1 MNNLSYKI
9 KNYFKINNKFLGIF
23 FIILT
28 MISFTLMDAIAKNL
42 MFEYNEFQVIW
53 ARYMSQTL
61 LTILILIP
69 VIIKVLKTKRFFLQF
84 TRSLLLFGAT
94 YLFFTSLKYLQLSE
108 ATAIFQIAPII
119 VTVLSMFIL
128 KEKVGF
134 RRWIGVIL
142 GITGALIIIRPGNEL
157 FSVMILFPAIAALC
171 YASYIIAT
179 KYLSKDDSTTTN
191 FLYTTLIGSIF
202 ATLIVLP
209 NWEPIEQNDLITLS
223 LFGLLGAIG
232 HLFLIIAFKISEAS
246 FLAPFTYISLIF
258 GSLWGFIFFSEIPS
272 IFTISGGAIIVI
284 SGIYVWHRE
293 RKRKE
298 IKF

>member
-1 MNNLSYKI
+1 MKQISLKL
-9 KNYFKINNKFLGIF
+9 KNYLEINNKFLGIF
-23 FIILT
+23 FVILT
-28 MISFTLMDAIAKNL
+28 MICFTLMDAVAKNL
-42 MFEYNEFQVIW
+42 MFKYNEYQVIW

-69 VIIKVLKTKRFFLQF
+69 VIIKVLKTKHFILQF
-84 TRSLLLFGAT
+84 SRSLLLFGAT

-119 VTVLSMFIL
+119 VTVLSIFIL

-134 RRWIGVIL
+134 RRWIGVIFGL
-142 GITGALIIIRPGNEL
+142 TGALIIIRPGNEL
-157 FSVMILFPAIAALC
+157 FSIMILFPAIAALC
-171 YASYIIAT
+171 YASYVIAT

-191 FLYTTLIGSIF
+191 FLYTTLIGSVF

-209 NWEPIEQNDLITLS
+209 NWDPIEQKDLMTLS
-223 LFGLLGAIG
+223 FFGLLGAIG

-246 FLAPFTYISLIF
+246 FLAPFTYISLIL

-272 IFTISGGAIIVI
+272 IYTILGGALIVI
-284 SGIYVWHRE
+284 SGIYVWYRE

-298 IKF
+298 I